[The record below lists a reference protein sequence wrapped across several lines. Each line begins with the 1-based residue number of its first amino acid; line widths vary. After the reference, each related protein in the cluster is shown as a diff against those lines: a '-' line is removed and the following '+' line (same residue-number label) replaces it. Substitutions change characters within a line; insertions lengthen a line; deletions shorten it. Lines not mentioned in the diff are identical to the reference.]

1 VRASTA
7 FKLILGLPGVRVGG
21 VDVRPG
27 EVVVAIGLSSPRL
40 RCACGYVTRA
50 SYDRRRRRWRHLDM
64 GGWRCFIEADLRR
77 LECPTCGVRTEVVP
91 FARPGARHT
100 RAFEALVVWAASHLD
115 KTAAAQLCR
124 VAWETVDA
132 IVARVVD
139 ESLADSRLSGL
150 RRIGVDERS
159 WRRRRAMTVV
169 VDHDSGRVVWV
180 GQGARAETL
189 GRFFDELG
197 PEATADIE
205 VVTMDMSR
213 AYRAAVQ
220 ALEPTPVIC
229 FDPFH
234 VMVLANRALDSLRRR
249 VAASLRLNAG
259 SQRALRWALLGS
271 SSGLSPARL
280 AALDSLRADRHVLWR
295 AWVLKEELA
304 DLYRLADPTRAR
316 AYLRRWLGRAAR
328 SRITVMVN
336 LARTIRAHF
345 EGIVSAVELG
355 LSNSRLEGFNS
366 KVALINHRGYGFHSP
381 EALKAMI
388 YLTCGPVVLPPL
400 WPSCQSSTS
409 SSAA

>member
-1 VRASTA
+1 VRATTA
-7 FKLILGLPGVRVGG
+7 FKRILGLPGVRVRS
-21 VDVRPG
+21 VELKSD
-27 EVVVAIGLSSPRL
+27 EVVVGIELSSSRL
-40 RCACGYVTRA
+40 RCRCGYLTRS
-50 SYDRRRRRWRHLDM
+50 SYDRRRRRWRHLDV
-64 GGWRCFIEADLRR
+64 GGWRCLIEANLRR

-115 KTAAAQLCR
+115 KTAAAELCR

-139 ESLADSRLSGL
+139 ESLSESRFSGL

-180 GQGARAETL
+180 GQGARSDTL
-189 GRFFDELG
+189 GKFFDEIG
-197 PEATADIE
+197 PTATAEIE
-205 VVTMDMSR
+205 VVTMDMGR
-213 AYRAAVQ
+213 AYKGAVQ
-220 ALEPTPVIC
+220 ALDPTPVIC

-234 VMVLANRALDSLRRR
+234 VMALANRALDALRRR
-249 VAASLRLNAG
+249 IAASLRLEPR
-259 SQRALRWALLGS
+259 SQRVLRWALLGS
-271 SSGLSPARL
+271 GKGLNPARL
-280 AALDSLRADRHVLWR
+280 AALDTLRADRHVLWR

-304 DLYRLADPTRAR
+304 DLYRLADPSDAR

-328 SRITVMVN
+328 SRIPVIVN
-336 LARTIRAHF
+336 LARTIRANF
-345 EGIVSAVELG
+345 DGIVAAVELD

-381 EALKAMI
+381 ESLKAMI
-388 YLTCGPVVLPPL
+388 YLTCGPVPLPRL
-400 WPSCQSSTS
+400 WPLSQASNSN
-409 SSAA
+409 SAA